1 MKTIIVTGIGGVV
14 GQGIVRNA
22 RAMGRDL
29 RIVGV
34 NVSRVSA
41 GNHMCDEVFEVPY
54 AYDEN
59 YIHAML
65 KVVSETGAELIIP
78 STDYESYYLAKFQSS
93 FSIPVAASPP
103 EVTFFCLDKYRNWQ
117 AFSEKNIPFA
127 PSVLPS
133 KFEGEFDRYIV
144 KPREGRGSRGIHI
157 QPADVS
163 VFDDT
168 NLVQQLLEGPEITS
182 TFYVLRNRSLL
193 GSITMR
199 RELESGNTAR
209 AEVTME
215 YDAEVERLATQM
227 IEAFPFSGSVNI
239 QSKVTANGIVPFEIN
254 CRISGTNSIR
264 SQFGFNDVAFT
275 IQELLFH
282 ETPAKPIVKMGSA
295 MRVMVDIVYPDMEL
309 GQINNKNDQYYI
321 YP

>member
-22 RAMGRDL
+22 RGMNRDL

-41 GNHMCDEVFEVPY
+41 GNHLCDEVVEVPY

-59 YIHAML
+59 YINAML

-78 STDYESYYLAKFQSS
+78 STDYESYYLAKHQAQFA
-93 FSIPVAASPP
+93 IPIAASPS
-103 EVTFFCLDKYRNWQ
+103 EVTFFCLDKYRNWE
-117 AFSEKNIPFA
+117 AFSKHNIPFA

-133 KFEGEFDRYIV
+133 QFKGEFERYIV
-144 KPREGRGSRGIHI
+144 KPREGRGSRGIHM
-157 QPADVS
+157 QPANVS
-163 VFDDT
+163 SFDDT

-182 TFYVLRNRSLL
+182 TIYVLRNGSIL

-209 AEVTME
+209 AEVTKE
-215 YDAEVERLATQM
+215 YDAVIETLAGQM
-227 IEAFPFSGSVNI
+227 IQTFPFRGSFNI
-239 QSKVTANGIVPFEIN
+239 QSKVTAQGIVPFEIN

-275 IQELLFH
+275 IQELLFN
-282 ETPAKPIVKMGSA
+282 ETPSKPAVKTGSA
-295 MRVMVDIVYPDMEL
+295 MRVMVDVIYPDMKL
-309 GQINNKNDQYYI
+309 SDISNKNDQYYL
-321 YP
+321 YQ

>member
-22 RAMGRDL
+22 RGMNRDL

-41 GNHMCDEVFEVPY
+41 GNHLCDEVVEVPY

-59 YIHAML
+59 YINAML

-78 STDYESYYLAKFQSS
+78 STDYESYYLAKHQVQFA
-93 FSIPVAASPP
+93 IPIAASPA
-103 EVTFFCLDKYRNWQ
+103 EVTFFCLDKYRNWE
-117 AFSEKNIPFA
+117 AFSKHNIPFA

-133 KFEGEFDRYIV
+133 QFKGEFERYIV
-144 KPREGRGSRGIHI
+144 KPREGRGSRGIHM
-157 QPADVS
+157 QPANVS
-163 VFDDT
+163 SFDDT

-182 TFYVLRNRSLL
+182 TIYALRNGSIL

-209 AEVTME
+209 AEVTKE
-215 YDAEVERLATQM
+215 YDEEIETLAGQM
-227 IEAFPFSGSVNI
+227 IQAFPFRGSFNI
-239 QSKVTANGIVPFEIN
+239 QSKVTSQGIVPFEIN

-275 IQELLFH
+275 IQELLFN
-282 ETPAKPIVKMGSA
+282 ETPSKPTVKLGSA
-295 MRVMVDIVYPDMEL
+295 MRVMVDVVYPDMNL
-309 GQINNKNDQYYI
+309 SDISNKNDQYYL
-321 YP
+321 YQ

>member
-34 NVSRVSA
+34 NVSRISA
-41 GNHMCDEVFEVPY
+41 GNHMCDEVVEVPY
-54 AYDEN
+54 AYDDN
-59 YIHAML
+59 YISAML

-78 STDYESYYLAKFQSS
+78 STDYESYYLAKHQDEFAVP
-93 FSIPVAASPP
+93 IAASPA
-103 EVTFFCLDKYRNWQ
+103 EVTFFCLDKYRNWE
-117 AFSEKNIPFA
+117 AFSKHNISFA

-133 KFEGEFDRYIV
+133 QFKGEFDRYIV

-157 QPADVS
+157 QPSNVS
-163 VFDDT
+163 SFDDT

-182 TFYVLRNRSLL
+182 TIYVLRNGSIL

-209 AEVTME
+209 AEVTSE
-215 YDAEVERLATQM
+215 YDAEIETLAAQM
-227 IEAFPFSGSVNI
+227 IQAFPFRGSFNI
-239 QSKVTANGIVPFEIN
+239 QSKVTAQGIVPFEIN

-275 IQELLFH
+275 IQELLFN
-282 ETPAKPIVKMGSA
+282 ETLSKPSVKTGSA
-295 MRVMVDIVYPDMEL
+295 MRVMVDVIYPDMKL
-309 GQINNKNDQYYI
+309 SDINNKNDQYYI
-321 YP
+321 YQ

>member
-29 RIVGV
+29 RVVGV
-34 NVSRVSA
+34 NVTAVSV
-41 GNHMCDEVFEVPY
+41 GNHLCDEVFEVPF

-59 YIHAML
+59 YIDAML
-65 KVVSETGAELIIP
+65 KVVHQTAAELIIP
-78 STDYESYYLAKFQSS
+78 STDYESYYLAKNEAF
-93 FSIPVAASPP
+93 FTIPIAASPA
-103 EVTFFCLDKYRNWQ
+103 EVTFFCLDKYRNWE
-117 AFSEKNIPFA
+117 AFSKVGIPFA

-133 KFEGEFDRYIV
+133 QFKGEFDRYIV

-157 QPADVS
+157 QPPHIAG
-163 VFDDT
+163 FDDT
-168 NLVQQLLEGPEITS
+168 NLVQELLQGPEITS
-182 TFYVLRNRSLL
+182 TFYVLNDGSLL

-209 AEVTME
+209 AEVVRD
-215 YDAEVERLATQM
+215 YDSEVDQLALQM
-227 IEAFPFSGSVNI
+227 ISAFPFRGSVNI

-264 SQFGFNDVAFT
+264 SQFGFNDVAYT
-275 IQELLFH
+275 IRELLFH
-282 ETPAKPIVKMGSA
+282 ETPEKPAVIEGSA
-295 MRVMVDIVYPDMEL
+295 MRVMVDVVYPGMKLNDVK
-309 GQINNKNDQYYI
+309 NNRDNFYTYA
-321 YP
+321 

>member
-22 RAMGRDL
+22 RGMNRDL

-41 GNHMCDEVFEVPY
+41 GNHLCDEVVEVPY

-59 YIHAML
+59 YINAML

-78 STDYESYYLAKFQSS
+78 STDYESYYLAKHQAQFA
-93 FSIPVAASPP
+93 IPIAASPS
-103 EVTFFCLDKYRNWQ
+103 EVTFFCLDKYRNWE
-117 AFSEKNIPFA
+117 AFSKHNIPFA

-133 KFEGEFDRYIV
+133 QFKGEFERYIV
-144 KPREGRGSRGIHI
+144 KPREGRGSRGIHM
-157 QPADVS
+157 QPANVS
-163 VFDDT
+163 SFDDT

-182 TFYVLRNRSLL
+182 TIYVLRNGSIL

-209 AEVTME
+209 AEVTNE
-215 YDAEVERLATQM
+215 YDAEIETLAAQM
-227 IEAFPFSGSVNI
+227 MQAFPFRGSFNI
-239 QSKVTANGIVPFEIN
+239 QSKVTSQGIVPFEIN

-275 IQELLFH
+275 IQELLFN
-282 ETPAKPIVKMGSA
+282 ETPSKPTVKLGSA
-295 MRVMVDIVYPDMEL
+295 MRVMVDVVYPDMNL
-309 GQINNKNDQYYI
+309 SDISNKNDQYYL
-321 YP
+321 YQ

>member
-22 RAMGRDL
+22 RSMNRDL
-29 RIVGV
+29 KIVGV
-34 NVSRVSA
+34 NVARVSA
-41 GNHMCDEVFEVPY
+41 GNHLCDEVFEVPF
-54 AYDEN
+54 AYDDN
-59 YIHAML
+59 YVDAML
-65 KVVSETGAELIIP
+65 KVISATGAELIIP
-78 STDYESYYLAKFQSS
+78 STDYESYYLAKHQSE
-93 FSIPVAASPP
+93 FAIPIAASPA
-103 EVTFFCLDKYRNWQ
+103 EVTFFCLDKYRNWE
-117 AFSEKNIPFA
+117 AFSQKNIPFA

-133 KFEGEFDRYIV
+133 KFTGQFERYIV

-157 QPADVS
+157 QPADVAA
-163 VFDDT
+163 FDDS

-182 TFYVLRNRSLL
+182 TFYVLQDGSLL

-209 AEVTME
+209 AEVIKE
-215 YDAEVERLATQM
+215 YDDEVNELAKQM
-227 IEAFPFSGSVNI
+227 IRAYPFRGSVNI
-239 QSKVTANGIVPFEIN
+239 QSKVTEQGIVPFEIN

-282 ETPAKPIVKMGSA
+282 EAPDKPNVKLGSA
-295 MRVMVDIVYPDMEL
+295 MRVMVDIVYPDTKL
-309 GQINNKNDQYYI
+309 NDIKNKNDQFYSYE
-321 YP
+321 

>member
-22 RAMGRDL
+22 RGMNRDL

-41 GNHMCDEVFEVPY
+41 GNHLCDEVVEVPY

-59 YIHAML
+59 YINAML

-78 STDYESYYLAKFQSS
+78 STDYESYYLAKHQVQFA
-93 FSIPVAASPP
+93 IPIAASPA
-103 EVTFFCLDKYRNWQ
+103 EVTFFCLDKYRNCE
-117 AFSEKNIPFA
+117 AFSKHNIPFA

-133 KFEGEFDRYIV
+133 QFKGEFERYIV
-144 KPREGRGSRGIHI
+144 KPREGRGSRGIHM
-157 QPADVS
+157 QPANVS
-163 VFDDT
+163 SFDDT

-182 TFYVLRNRSLL
+182 TIYVLRNGSIL

-209 AEVTME
+209 AEVTNE
-215 YDAEVERLATQM
+215 YDAEIETLAAQM
-227 IEAFPFSGSVNI
+227 MQAFPFRGSFNI
-239 QSKVTANGIVPFEIN
+239 QSKVTSQGIVPFEIN

-275 IQELLFH
+275 IQELLFN
-282 ETPAKPIVKMGSA
+282 ETPSKPTVKLGSA
-295 MRVMVDIVYPDMEL
+295 MRVMVDVVYPDMKL
-309 GQINNKNDQYYI
+309 SDISNKNDQYYL
-321 YP
+321 YQ

>member
-22 RAMGRDL
+22 RAMNCNL

-41 GNHMCDEVFEVPY
+41 GNHLCDDVFEVPY
-54 AYDEN
+54 AYDQN
-59 YIHAML
+59 YIGALMNL
-65 KVVSETGAELIIP
+65 VSKTGAELIIP
-78 STDYESYYLAKFQSS
+78 STDYESYYLAKHEAE
-93 FSIPVAASPP
+93 FSIPVAASPA
-103 EVTFFCLDKYRNWQ
+103 EVTFFCLDKYRNWE
-117 AFSEKNIPFA
+117 AFTKCNIPFA

-133 KFEGEFDRYIV
+133 QFKGEFDRYIV

-157 QPADVS
+157 QPTNVS
-163 VFDDT
+163 AFDDT

-182 TFYVLRNRSLL
+182 TFYVLQDRSLL

-209 AEVTME
+209 AEVTKE
-215 YDAEVERLATQM
+215 YDAEVEQLALLM
-227 IEAFPFSGSVNI
+227 IEAFPFRGSVNI
-239 QSKVTANGIVPFEIN
+239 QSKVTPHGIVPFEIN

-282 ETPAKPIVKMGSA
+282 ETPAKPEVKLGSA
-295 MRVMVDIVYPDMEL
+295 MRVMVDVVYPEMRLHDIE
-309 GQINNKNDQYYI
+309 NKNDSYYL
-321 YP
+321 YQ

>member
-22 RAMGRDL
+22 RGMNRDL

-41 GNHMCDEVFEVPY
+41 GNHLCDEVVEVPY

-59 YIHAML
+59 YINAML

-78 STDYESYYLAKFQSS
+78 STDYESYYLAKHQVQFA
-93 FSIPVAASPP
+93 IPIAASPS
-103 EVTFFCLDKYRNWQ
+103 EVTFFCLDKYRNWE
-117 AFSEKNIPFA
+117 AFSKHNIPFA

-133 KFEGEFDRYIV
+133 QFKGEFEQYIV
-144 KPREGRGSRGIHI
+144 KPREGRGSRGIHM
-157 QPADVS
+157 QPANVS
-163 VFDDT
+163 SFDDT

-182 TFYVLRNRSLL
+182 TIYVLRNGSIL

-209 AEVTME
+209 AEVTNE
-215 YDAEVERLATQM
+215 YDAEIETLAAQM
-227 IEAFPFSGSVNI
+227 MQAFPFRGSFNI
-239 QSKVTANGIVPFEIN
+239 QSKVTSQGIVPFEIN

-275 IQELLFH
+275 IQELLFN
-282 ETPAKPIVKMGSA
+282 ETPSKPTVKLGSA
-295 MRVMVDIVYPDMEL
+295 MRVMVDVVYPDMNL
-309 GQINNKNDQYYI
+309 SDISNKNDQYYL
-321 YP
+321 YQ

>member
-22 RAMGRDL
+22 RAMGRNL

-41 GNHMCDEVFEVPY
+41 GNHMCDEVVEVPY
-54 AYDEN
+54 AYDDN
-59 YIHAML
+59 YISAML

-78 STDYESYYLAKFQSS
+78 STDYESYYLAKHQSE
-93 FSIPVAASPP
+93 FTIPIAASPA
-103 EVTFFCLDKYRNWQ
+103 EVTFFCLDKYRNWE
-117 AFSEKNIPFA
+117 AFTQKNIPFA

-133 KFEGEFDRYIV
+133 KFDGEFDRYIV
-144 KPREGRGSRGIHI
+144 KPREGRGSRGIHV
-157 QPADVS
+157 QPSNVS
-163 VFDDT
+163 SFDDT

-182 TFYVLRNRSLL
+182 TFYVLKDGSLL
-193 GSITMR
+193 GTITMR

-209 AEVTME
+209 AEVVKD
-215 YDAEVERLATQM
+215 YDKEIETLAQHM
-227 IEAFPFSGSVNI
+227 IDAFPFRGSVNI
-239 QSKVTANGIVPFEIN
+239 QSKVTAHGIVPFEIN

-275 IQELLFH
+275 IEELLFH
-282 ETPAKPIVKMGSA
+282 ETPAKPMVKKGSA
-295 MRVMVDIVYPDMEL
+295 MRVMVDVVYPDMQL
-309 GQINNKNDQYYI
+309 SDINNKNDQYYI
-321 YP
+321 YQ

>member
-22 RAMGRDL
+22 RSMGRDL

-34 NVSRVSA
+34 NVARVSA
-41 GNHMCDEVFEVPY
+41 GNHLCDDVFQVPY
-54 AYDEN
+54 AYDDG
-59 YIHAML
+59 YIEAMV
-65 KVVSETGAELIIP
+65 KVVNETGAELIIP
-78 STDYESYYLAKFQSS
+78 STDYESYYLAKHQSS
-93 FSIPVAASPP
+93 FSIPVAASPA
-103 EVTFFCLDKYRNWQ
+103 EVTFFCLDKYRNWE
-117 AFSEKNIPFA
+117 AFNAKNIPFA

-133 KFEGEFDRYIV
+133 MFKGEFDRYIV
-144 KPREGRGSRGIHI
+144 KPREGRGSRGIHV
-157 QPADVS
+157 QPDGVS
-163 VFDDT
+163 SFDDT

-182 TFYVLRNRSLL
+182 TFYVLKDGSLL

-209 AEVTME
+209 AEVISD
-215 YDAEVERLATQM
+215 YDREVEGLAMKMMQ
-227 IEAFPFSGSVNI
+227 AFPFRGSVNI
-239 QSKVTANGIVPFEIN
+239 QSKVTAEGIVPFEIN

-282 ETPAKPIVKMGSA
+282 ENPEKPVVKKGTA
-295 MRVMVDIVYPDMEL
+295 MRVMVDVVYPEMKLAD
-309 GQINNKNDQYYI
+309 IKNNKDQFYI
-321 YP
+321 YE

>member
-34 NVSRVSA
+34 NVTRVSA
-41 GNHMCDEVFEVPY
+41 GNHLCDEVYEVPY
-54 AYDEN
+54 AYDPQ
-59 YIHAML
+59 YVGAMM
-65 KVVSETGAELIIP
+65 KVIEDTGAELIIP
-78 STDYESYYLAKFQSS
+78 STDYESYYLAKNQSYLA
-93 FSIPVAASPP
+93 IPVAASPSD
-103 EVTFFCLDKYRNWQ
+103 VTFFCLDKYRNWE
-117 AFSEKNIPFA
+117 AFTTKNIPFA
-127 PSVLPS
+127 PSILPS
-133 KFEGEFDRYIV
+133 QFKGEFERYIV

-163 VFDDT
+163 QFDDT

-182 TFYVLRNRSLL
+182 TFYVLQNRSLL

-209 AEVTME
+209 AEVTKE
-215 YDAEVERLATQM
+215 YDAEVERLAQQM
-227 IEAFPFSGSVNI
+227 IEAYPFSGSVNI
-239 QSKVTANGIVPFEIN
+239 QSKVTPQGIVPFEIN

-264 SQFGFNDVAFT
+264 SQFGFNDVAYT
-275 IQELLFH
+275 IQELLFQ
-282 ETPAKPIVKMGSA
+282 ETPAKPEVKLGSA
-295 MRVMVDIVYPDMEL
+295 MRVMVDVVYPDMHL
-309 GQINNKNDQYYI
+309 NDIQNRNDQYYI
-321 YP
+321 YQ